1 MQDSGCPS
9 SKEKRIYNKWKVG
22 KKLPSEMKKNR
33 LQQQFP
39 LKNNPIHD
47 GHYGR

>member
-9 SKEKRIYNKWKVG
+9 SMKRTKKLAKKSTKVG
-22 KKLPSEMKKNR
+22 KITPIYR

-39 LKNNPIHD
+39 L
-47 GHYGR
+47 